1 MTIPVQASPS
11 QAIAIKQAD
20 VKIASALPTPNTVPS
35 NTEVPAER
43 ETSWYIPGW
52 VDDMIQ
58 KVDEMIQSFKD
69 LMSGKLI
76 KDAIEG
82 LVVLLVDELMSPL
95 YDAFAQ
101 SYLFTPQIAEIAMVQ
116 SGWSLFM
123 IIGLVLLFIGI
134 SWLTIKIIKGKKT

>member
-1 MTIPVQASPS
+1 
-11 QAIAIKQAD
+11 
-20 VKIASALPTPNTVPS
+20 
-35 NTEVPAER
+35 
-43 ETSWYIPGW
+43 
-52 VDDMIQ
+52 
-58 KVDEMIQSFKD
+58 MIQSFKD

-101 SYLFTPQIAEIAMVQ
+101 SYLFTPQIAEIALVQ

-134 SWLTIKIIKGKKT
+134 SWLTFKIIQGKKRTWAVCSRSF